1 MRQSERFYELLETM
15 KNTHDVKRHD
25 YANQDDVFANFRTC
39 EQAGIPAWK
48 GCCVR
53 LGDKFSRIMGFA
65 KKEKLKVKDESIKDT
80 LIDMANYAL
89 IALILYEEEQNK
101 EVIREYTF
109 KEEEYGVDKER
120 ELSEKKPIEPQ
131 TYQVMAKD
139 IPYMWPSVA
148 ANHLSTD
155 SNYNISMKYNIPMA
169 EKLANEEEDSH

>member
-1 MRQSERFYELLETM
+1 MSQSERFYELLNNM
-15 KNTHDVKRHD
+15 KAVHDAKRHD
-25 YANQDDVFANFRTC
+25 YANTDDVFANFRTC

-53 LGDKFSRIMGFA
+53 IGDKFSRIMGFA

-80 LIDMANYAL
+80 LIDMANYSR
-89 IALILYEEEQNK
+89 IALILYEEEQ
-101 EVIREYTF
+101 
-109 KEEEYGVDKER
+109 EYGVDKER

-155 SNYNISMKYNIPMA
+155 SNYNISMKYNIPTA

>member
-1 MRQSERFYELLETM
+1 MSQSERFYELLETM

-25 YANQDDVFANFRTC
+25 YANTDDVIANFRTC

-89 IALILYEEEQNK
+89 IALILYEEEQ
-101 EVIREYTF
+101 
-109 KEEEYGVDKER
+109 EYGVDKER